1 MSEVLVLR
9 TASAGL
15 RPDPARFHRS
25 IERIRRF
32 LADHA
37 NRFVIERDL
46 DELLAAGR
54 SDGLVYIERAQDGA
68 LVAVSGAFPKNQ
80 DALDGPVYLELG
92 ATLVHPDYQGFGL
105 HPVLQQVRLLR
116 LYLLYHRSL
125 VVFTCVKTDNAKS
138 ANSLLQN
145 GFIETDDPAILAMKP
160 STEGRRFFR
169 FPLEGLPQV
178 ARDFLGRRGVHLH
191 RSVRYPD
198 QYDEVDGRQLE
209 VLLEPEIRQRR
220 HMLTAI
226 EEIARGEL

>member
-15 RPDPARFHRS
+15 RPDPARFHRR

-37 NRFVIERDL
+37 DRFVIERDL

-54 SDGLVYIERAQDGA
+54 SDGLVYIERARDGA
-68 LVAVSGAFPKNQ
+68 LVAASGAFPKNG
-80 DALDGPVYLELG
+80 DDLHGPVYLELG
-92 ATLVHPDYQGFGL
+92 ATLVRPDYRGFGL

-116 LYLLYHRSL
+116 LYLLYRHAL
-125 VVFTCVKTDNAKS
+125 VVFTCVKTDNERS
-138 ANSLLQN
+138 AGSLLKN
-145 GFIETDDPAILAMKP
+145 GFVETDDPAILAMKP

-169 FPLEGLPQV
+169 FPLAGLPQV
-178 ARDFLGRRGVHLH
+178 ARSFLGRRGVHVH
-191 RSVRYPD
+191 RSIRYPD
-198 QYDEVDGRQLE
+198 RCDRVDDRQLE

-220 HMLTAI
+220 HLLIAI